1 MPTNETK
8 IALMSILEMASF
20 RKMWDI
26 MATAKGDVAIITV
39 PIDRGR
45 ILNEYVII
53 KKPTLPRKH
62 LKNKGSNISRVIP
75 WNGEICFFTKK
86 KNEKMKLQKFLT
98 SVNSR
103 IVTPTV

>member
-1 MPTNETK
+1 MTAKSILFMYRAVIATVATAIIAPRLVSNASMYSVVETLLLFSLFCPPNAKIIMPTNETK

-45 ILNEYVII
+45 ILNE
-53 KKPTLPRKH
+53 
-62 LKNKGSNISRVIP
+62 
-75 WNGEICFFTKK
+75 
-86 KNEKMKLQKFLT
+86 
-98 SVNSR
+98 
-103 IVTPTV
+103 